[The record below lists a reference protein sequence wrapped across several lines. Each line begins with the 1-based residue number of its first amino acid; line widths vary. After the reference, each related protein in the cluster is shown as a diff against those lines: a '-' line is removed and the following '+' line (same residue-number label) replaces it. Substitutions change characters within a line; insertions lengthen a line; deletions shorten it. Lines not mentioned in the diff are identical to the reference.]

1 MANIFQI
8 SNERVRDINRNT
20 YDLSFQNN
28 LTMKFGALYPVMLAE
43 VLPGDTWKI
52 KPTFALEFLPLVF
65 PVQTRM
71 KANLHAFYVR
81 RRTLWKD
88 FMDFMGD
95 NGENVP
101 PYLDFNANFEEYT
114 QTGHLGDYMGLP
126 TTLVGRYGANI
137 SLTPLTLLGTSIVDI
152 TGPDGAITPSP
163 FADAKTLVNT
173 FNFPTFREFF
183 SLYVESDATK
193 AYDGQHLACLRY
205 TSESDKSFTP
215 SSIAK
220 DGFYIKVIF
229 TQISPSLDIK
239 MFSDLYRTFGVCVR
253 ATQTADDSVA
263 AVQNAFIAD
272 SLPRGVQI
280 TYDTEGS
287 DKKFNASIYFGPD
300 SFIVQKIANEFSS
313 EKEVTMQLDF
323 CIGNGSIISSSPDE
337 SYSNPGKKTYLNG
350 ETKQINFV
358 PLVELYLGTGTKV
371 QNITRE
377 INPYYDS
384 SSSNKDKQL
393 KISAEPFRAYEAIY
407 NAFYRDVR
415 NNPFILNGKIEYNK
429 YIPTDEGGADTTPYK
444 LHFRNWEKDFLTTA
458 VQSPQQGVA
467 PLVGITNYVNNLS
480 SDVTFTSEDGTS
492 YKARLET
499 TDDGQMIKSVK
510 VDSSDIPSE
519 NLRALV
525 DYAQSG
531 ISINDFRNVNAF
543 QIWLETNMRHGQRFK
558 DLIKGHYNV
567 DVRYDELQMPEF
579 LGGVSEDVRVNMVTQ
594 TSSDTEDSP
603 LGSYAGQA
611 TCVGT
616 SRSTITRYCDEPGYI
631 MCILSVTPVPNYS
644 QLLPKHFVKRDV
656 LDIFTPEFGH
666 IGFQPVR
673 YNEVCPV
680 QAFNDNPDT
689 LNDTFGYQRAWYD
702 YLARVDEVHGLF
714 RTELRNYLITRVF
727 DVKPQLSESFLLVDP
742 AVTNQVFAN
751 TTENDD
757 KILGQIYFDVKVKR
771 PIPLYGIPRLE

>member
-1 MANIFQI
+1 MASIFQI

-114 QTGHLGDYMGLP
+114 QTGRLGDYIGLP
-126 TTLVGRYGANI
+126 TTLVGGFEDSVSISTTNVQLRSSRVTDIITASSAGNSEFTSLQEMFSAFAFSPKAYYGSFVPGTLNRTTVSMYDVTFTDYNLKVALLSGI
-137 SLTPLTLLGTSIVDI
+137 SLKFGVKFVSPVSVTAIDSVTDSFGCFLRFSDDVIIFLSALTND
-152 TGPDGAITPSP
+152 SP
-163 FADAKTLVNT
+163 FIKFSKNYDASEMQLNYEFVITKQHPLFSQISALYLDGNV
-173 FNFPTFREFF
+173 PTDF
-183 SLYVESDATK
+183 SLDSVFVCPNVCPSSDALVSITNPNK
-193 AYDGQHLACLRY
+193 VVLAEW
-205 TSESDKSFTP
+205 SGSSFTRSYFTLSATVSIP
-215 SSIAK
+215 S
-220 DGFYIKVIF
+220 DVIH
-229 TQISPSLDIK
+229 
-239 MFSDLYRTFGVCVR
+239 
-253 ATQTADDSVA
+253 SV
-263 AVQNAFIAD
+263 
-272 SLPRGVQI
+272 
-280 TYDTEGS
+280 
-287 DKKFNASIYFGPD
+287 
-300 SFIVQKIANEFSS
+300 
-313 EKEVTMQLDF
+313 
-323 CIGNGSIISSSPDE
+323 
-337 SYSNPGKKTYLNG
+337 
-350 ETKQINFV
+350 
-358 PLVELYLGTGTKV
+358 
-371 QNITRE
+371 TRE
-377 INPYYDS
+377 TSPYYDS

-579 LGGVSEDVRVNMVTQ
+579 LGGCSEDVRVNMVTQ
-594 TSSDTEDSP
+594 TSSDTEGSP
-603 LGSYAGQA
+603 LGSFAGQA

-631 MCILSVTPVPNYS
+631 ICILSVTPVPNYS
-644 QLLPKHFVKRDV
+644 QLLPKHFIKRDV

-666 IGFQPVR
+666 IGFQPIK
-673 YNEVCPV
+673 YNEVCPI
-680 QAFNDNPDT
+680 QAYNSSPDE
-689 LNDTFGYQRAWYD
+689 LSSTFGYQRAWYD

-757 KILGQIYFDVKVKR
+757 KVLGQIYFDVKVKR

>member
-1 MANIFQI
+1 MASIFQI

-28 LTMKFGALYPVMLAE
+28 LTMNFGALYPVMLAE

-114 QTGHLGDYMGLP
+114 QTGRLGDYMGLP
-126 TTLVGRYGANI
+126 TTLVGGFENAVSVTMTNVQLRSSRVTDIITASSTGN
-137 SLTPLTLLGTSIVDI
+137 SEFTTLQ
-152 TGPDGAITPSP
+152 
-163 FADAKTLVNT
+163 
-173 FNFPTFREFF
+173 E
-183 SLYVESDATK
+183 
-193 AYDGQHLACLRY
+193 
-205 TSESDKSFTP
+205 
-215 SSIAK
+215 
-220 DGFYIKVIF
+220 
-229 TQISPSLDIK
+229 
-239 MFSDLYRTFGVCVR
+239 MFS
-253 ATQTADDSVA
+253 
-263 AVQNAFIAD
+263 
-272 SLPRGVQI
+272 
-280 TYDTEGS
+280 
-287 DKKFNASIYFGPD
+287 
-300 SFIVQKIANEFSS
+300 EFSS
-313 EKEVTMQLDF
+313 FPKRWYGDFVPGVLNRSTVSMYADTFTHYNLKVALSAGISLKFGIKFFSPVSTVDINSVANSFGCFLRFSDDVIIFLSPLSNNLPFIRFIKNYDASEMQLNYEFVIAKEHPLFSQISALYPDGNVPTDF
-323 CIGNGSIISSSPDE
+323 SLDSKFVCPNVWPSSDALVSLTNPNKAVLADWSGSSFTQ
-337 SYSNPGKKTYLNG
+337 SYFTLSATVSIPSDV
-350 ETKQINFV
+350 IHPV
-358 PLVELYLGTGTKV
+358 
-371 QNITRE
+371 TRE
-377 INPYYDS
+377 MNPYYDS
-384 SSSNKDKQL
+384 SSSNKGKQL

-429 YIPTDEGGADTTPYK
+429 YIPTDEGGVDTYPYT
-444 LHFRNWEKDFLTTA
+444 LHYRNWEKDFLTTA

-480 SDVTFTSEDGTS
+480 SDVTFTSEDGAS

-499 TDDGQMIKSVK
+499 TDDGQMIKSVR

-644 QLLPKHFVKRDV
+644 QLLPKHFIKRDV

-666 IGFQPVR
+666 IGFQPVK

-727 DVKPQLSESFLLVDP
+727 DIKPQLSESFLLVDP
-742 AVTNQVFAN
+742 SVTNQVFAN

>member
-1 MANIFQI
+1 MASIFQI

-114 QTGHLGDYMGLP
+114 QTGRLGDYMGLP
-126 TTLVGRYGANI
+126 TTIVGDYGNQSQTFSSEMTMIEYNDTYNVIPPNVVDLFAYQRRFFNDPQDIAN
-137 SLTPLTLLGTSIVDI
+137 LIVGQEALYDNKYVTAYKI
-152 TGPDGAITPSP
+152 
-163 FADAKTLVNT
+163 
-173 FNFPTFREFF
+173 NFPSAQLNGDNFKSGF
-183 SLYVESDATK
+183 SFKVLINCDNGDIAESLQKDSNLDGLQNVFGVILNFETLDGESDWYCMYANN
-193 AYDGQHLACLRY
+193 
-205 TSESDKSFTP
+205 SF
-215 SSIAK
+215 
-220 DGFYIKVIF
+220 
-229 TQISPSLDIK
+229 
-239 MFSDLYRTFGVCVR
+239 
-253 ATQTADDSVA
+253 
-263 AVQNAFIAD
+263 
-272 SLPRGVQI
+272 LPRGV
-280 TYDTEGS
+280 TYSVDLSEDKSQMTLVFNVSAESSIVETLLSYPSESTIGFYLTGYVMTCNLGAYLSSGKQVTNPTKRVLYPSAFEDYRTCLDVTTQFIYNGDVVRDISRDTS
-287 DKKFNASIYFGPD
+287 
-300 SFIVQKIANEFSS
+300 
-313 EKEVTMQLDF
+313 
-323 CIGNGSIISSSPDE
+323 
-337 SYSNPGKKTYLNG
+337 
-350 ETKQINFV
+350 
-358 PLVELYLGTGTKV
+358 
-371 QNITRE
+371 
-377 INPYYDS
+377 PYYDS

-415 NNPFILNGKIEYNK
+415 NNPFILDGKIEYNK

-594 TSSDTEDSP
+594 TSADTEDSP

-644 QLLPKHFVKRDV
+644 QLLPKHFIKRDV

-666 IGFQPVR
+666 IGFQPIK

-680 QAFNDNPDT
+680 QAYNSSPDE
-689 LNDTFGYQRAWYD
+689 LSSTFGYQRAWYD

-714 RTELRNYLITRVF
+714 RTELRNYLITRIF
-727 DVKPQLSESFLLVDP
+727 DLKPQLSEEFLLVDP
-742 AVTNQVFAN
+742 SVTNQVFAN